1 MIQAETITQMS
12 CFSGT
17 LHIYLKLYKC
27 VNFSQKKIFNCRQ
40 MLVCSL
46 KIQRLMDEGGVE
58 VDFGSI
64 QILKSSFPVRC
75 YYLSV

>member
-58 VDFGSI
+58 VDFGTI
-64 QILKSSFPVRC
+64 QILKSLFPVRC